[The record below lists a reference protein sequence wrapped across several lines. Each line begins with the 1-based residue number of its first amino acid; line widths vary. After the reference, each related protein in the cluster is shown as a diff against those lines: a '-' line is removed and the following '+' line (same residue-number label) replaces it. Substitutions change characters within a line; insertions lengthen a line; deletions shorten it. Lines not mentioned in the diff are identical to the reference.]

1 MLDLY
6 YNYLPADMKYG
17 TRNIP
22 ERTLARSTFKVFP
35 SNGREPQTNTY
46 NTTPKLCK
54 NTIYHQLKQL
64 FFKRLI
70 NYIFIVHFIFIKK

>member
-1 MLDLY
+1 
-6 YNYLPADMKYG
+6 MKYG

-22 ERTLARSTFKVFP
+22 ERTLATRTLKVFP

-54 NTIYHQLKQL
+54 QIILPVKMKHKQLK
-64 FFKRLI
+64 
-70 NYIFIVHFIFIKK
+70 HFSLNNF